1 MNLRNRKAWLPLA
14 VLGGFALVA
23 AVLYAASSDVQT
35 VPAEPVMTAV
45 RVVRADPQPVRLIVR
60 SQGTVAP
67 RTESELIPE
76 VSGPVT
82 WTSPALVSGG
92 FFEAGEPLL
101 RIDRRDYET
110 NRARAKA
117 SVARAEGEL
126 EHARANLVR
135 LDGLAARDI
144 ASPSQHDD
152 ARRSARVAAAVLDEA
167 KAQLRQANR
176 DLQRTEIVA
185 PYAGRVRTERVDVGQ
200 FLARG
205 QSVATIYATDYV
217 EVRLPVPD
225 KELAYL
231 DVGLFAREED
241 SPQGP
246 RVTLRARFAGEEHR
260 WEGRI
265 VRTEGEIDA
274 RSRMVHVVARVENPY
289 EASEPGRPPLA
300 VGLFVSAEIEGPEFV
315 DVVAVPRTAVQQDG
329 SVLVVDAAETLH
341 RKPVEVLRLDEDR
354 ALVRGD
360 LAAGERI
367 NVSNLRVFLPGMPV
381 HVNEAMADAADEPAG
396 GLPAA
401 VAADEGNAS

>member
-1 MNLRNRKAWLPLA
+1 MNLPSRKVWLPFA

-23 AVLYAASSDVQT
+23 AVLYAASSEVQT
-35 VPAEPVMTAV
+35 APAAPVMTAV

-82 WTSPALVSGG
+82 WTSPSLVSGG
-92 FFEAGEPLL
+92 FFEAGDPLL

-110 NRARAKA
+110 NYALAKA
-117 SVARAEGEL
+117 SLARAEGEL
-126 EHARANLVR
+126 EHARANLGR

-152 ARRSARVAAAVLDEA
+152 ARRSARVAAATLDEA

-176 DLQRTEIVA
+176 DLARTEIVA
-185 PYAGRVRTERVDVGQ
+185 PYAGRVRVEHVDVGQ

-217 EVRLPVPD
+217 EVRLPIPD

-231 DVGLFAREED
+231 DVGLFAQEED
-241 SPQGP
+241 NGDGP
-246 RVTLRARFAGEEHR
+246 PVTLRARFAGAEHR
-260 WEGRI
+260 WRGRI

-274 RSRMVHVVARVENPY
+274 RSRMVHVVARVEKPY
-289 EASEPGRPPLA
+289 EPSEPGRPPLA
-300 VGLFVSAEIEGPEFV
+300 VGLFVSAEIEGPEFTG
-315 DVVAVPRTAVQQDG
+315 VVAVPRAAVRQDG
-329 SVLVVDAAETLH
+329 SVLVVDAADTLH
-341 RKPVEVLRLDEDR
+341 RKSVEVLRVDEDQ
-354 ALVRGD
+354 ALIRGE
-360 LAAGERI
+360 LVSGERI
-367 NVSNLRVFLPGMPV
+367 SVSNLRVFLPGMPV
-381 HVNEAMADAADEPAG
+381 RVNNPEAEPAP
-396 GLPAA
+396 PAA
-401 VAADEGNAS
+401 TVAAEGSPS